1 MPFAPRD
8 PRGRFR
14 NLDGSGPH
22 PPSAVLRWAVR
33 TSHGDA
39 MKSNTAA
46 LVLDTPD
53 GPPETWAAMRTEYV
67 RFGKPLLLGAED
79 D

>member
-1 MPFAPRD
+1 
-8 PRGRFR
+8 
-14 NLDGSGPH
+14 
-22 PPSAVLRWAVR
+22 
-33 TSHGDA
+33 